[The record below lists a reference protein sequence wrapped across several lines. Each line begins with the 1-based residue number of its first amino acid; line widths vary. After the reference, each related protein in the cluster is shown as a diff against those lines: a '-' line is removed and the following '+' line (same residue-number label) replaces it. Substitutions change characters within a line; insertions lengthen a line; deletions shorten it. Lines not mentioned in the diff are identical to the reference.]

1 VPRFEPKAFRGISR
15 DPTEQED
22 RVAARTGGKRVRGS
36 GASMYSKGDV
46 RDVGAGDVTF
56 MVECKQTIHKSISIQ
71 WKWLKKITNEAMA
84 QQCEPA
90 VSIEIKGGTEDGLT
104 DRDWVMIPLRVFEKM
119 SRGE

>member
-1 VPRFEPKAFRGISR
+1 MPRFQPKAFRGISK
-15 DPTEQED
+15 DPTDQED

-46 RDVGAGDVTF
+46 RSVPAGDTEF
-56 MVECKQTIHKSISIQ
+56 MIECKQTIHKSISIK
-71 WKWLKKITNEAMA
+71 WDWLKKITNEAMA

-104 DRDWVMIPLRVFEKM
+104 DRDWVMIPLRVFNKLKE
-119 SRGE
+119 GE